1 MSGNSIGFGEEI
13 KKLCQKMCS
22 VRMLIWRAG
31 KHCMLAYIKGN
42 DSHLQTFIPLMY
54 FKMLYSLKHCQSTSL
69 SCSSSYIKLFN
80 IQSNFHISNTDI
92 SKFSVYRSFS
102 QVPTFFLHNLYEK
115 TANISKLYISKFSV
129 YRSFFTS
136 PNVHLHPNS
145 PFIYRIPLTC
155 TNFSRKYCEGFSHL
169 SFADRKNKGPT

>member
-1 MSGNSIGFGEEI
+1 MKCKEF
-13 KKLCQKMCS
+13 
-22 VRMLIWRAG
+22 
-31 KHCMLAYIKGN
+31 
-42 DSHLQTFIPLMY
+42 
-54 FKMLYSLKHCQSTSL
+54 
-69 SCSSSYIKLFN
+69 
-80 IQSNFHISNTDI
+80 IQSNFYISNTDI

-102 QVPTFFLHNLYEK
+102 KVPTFFLYNLYEK
-115 TANISKLYISKFSV
+115 TIHISKLYISKFSV

-169 SFADRKNKGPT
+169 SFADRKHKRPHVKSLLVLGLMIIRNNTLINMCYLKEQWWS

>member
-1 MSGNSIGFGEEI
+1 MITQTAWI
-13 KKLCQKMCS
+13 QTRHR
-22 VRMLIWRAG
+22 VTHHLIW
-31 KHCMLAYIKGN
+31 
-42 DSHLQTFIPLMY
+42 IPAVWLPPTGPTKFEENRM
-54 FKMLYSLKHCQSTSL
+54 
-69 SCSSSYIKLFN
+69 